1 MYKTLSQVAAPRAA
15 LGVGAPLVLGGA
27 ALIALGAQVQVPL
40 WPVPITLQTLVVL
53 LLGAALG
60 ARRGALAVVAYLGAA
75 ALGLPVLAG
84 GGAGALK
91 LFGPTGGYL
100 IGFILAAYLVGR
112 LVERFALDRRVLGA
126 ALAMLLG
133 NAVIYLCGVS
143 WLAAAL
149 HLTPGDALNTGLT
162 PFLLGDALKIGVAA
176 ALLPSAWAWL
186 GRR

>member
-1 MYKTLSQVAAPRAA
+1 MYKTLSQVAAPRISVGRDA
-15 LGVGAPLVLGGA
+15 LLVLGGA
-27 ALIALGAQVQVPL
+27 ALIALGAQLQVPMI
-40 WPVPITLQTLVVL
+40 PVPITLQTLAVL

-60 ARRGALAVVAYLGAA
+60 ARRGALAVVTYLAAA

-84 GGAGALK
+84 GGAGATK

-100 IGFILAAYLVGR
+100 IGFVLAAFLVGA
-112 LVERFALDRRVLGA
+112 LVERFALDRRFLGT

-133 NAVIYLCGVS
+133 NLVIYLCGVT
-143 WLAAAL
+143 WLAATL
-149 HLTPGDALNTGLT
+149 HLTLPAAVGAGLT

-176 ALLPSAWAWL
+176 LLLPWAWAWL

>member
-1 MYKTLSQVAAPRAA
+1 MYKTLSQVTAPRASVGRDA
-15 LGVGAPLVLGGA
+15 LLVIGGA
-27 ALIALGAQVQVPL
+27 TLIALGAQLQVPM

-60 ARRGALAVVAYLGAA
+60 ARRGALAVLVYLAAA

-84 GGAGALK
+84 GGAGMLK

-100 IGFILAAYLVGR
+100 IGFVLSAFLVGA
-112 LVERFALDRRVLGA
+112 LVERFALDRRFSGA
-126 ALAMLLG
+126 VLAMLLG
-133 NAVIYLCGVS
+133 NLVIYLCGVS

-149 HLTPGDALNTGLT
+149 HLTLPSAVGAGLT
-162 PFLLGDALKIGVAA
+162 PFLLGDALKVGVAA